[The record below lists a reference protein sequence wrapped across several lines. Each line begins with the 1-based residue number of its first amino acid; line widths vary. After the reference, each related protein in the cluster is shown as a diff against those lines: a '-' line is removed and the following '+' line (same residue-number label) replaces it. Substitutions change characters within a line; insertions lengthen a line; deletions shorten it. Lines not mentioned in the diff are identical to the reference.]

1 VESSRR
7 SVESRRSCRFVC
19 ALVVMKLGPSRVWPL
34 HAHLRC
40 HGPNDSRNESTWNWT
55 DDRGPSHYGEEH
67 MASGLG
73 EAFVSDAL
81 SALAGRWVVLVGDSS
96 IRMVYH
102 FLIQFLSGE
111 WESWPGSVGSHYQAG
126 SCFDVPK
133 EAHEGGCSW
142 DSPSCPCLEDAFVD
156 RTRLTMVWTKYG
168 HSADLLPLQ
177 RLANSSVGTPSLV
190 LLSVSSW
197 WGLKDAWKCLGWNGS
212 YAQQYERALRGV
224 VDMTTSAFI
233 YRRRVRVNGTDV
245 PSTYGRA
252 AWDVP
257 QLFVF
262 MAAPNCGNTMP
273 PNTQK
278 RIQECANIARSVLA
292 ELPDVWHWFDRETLT
307 RSTCMPEEVPDCSQ
321 GYPHPTGHVL
331 NRYLH
336 VLFQG
341 VAPRLHEMQARAA
354 EQRNT
359 TH

>member
-1 VESSRR
+1 
-7 SVESRRSCRFVC
+7 
-19 ALVVMKLGPSRVWPL
+19 MKLGPSRVWPL

-190 LLSVSSW
+190 LLSVS
-197 WGLKDAWKCLGWNGS
+197 
-212 YAQQYERALRGV
+212 
-224 VDMTTSAFI
+224 
-233 YRRRVRVNGTDV
+233 
-245 PSTYGRA
+245 
-252 AWDVP
+252 
-257 QLFVF
+257 
-262 MAAPNCGNTMP
+262 
-273 PNTQK
+273 
-278 RIQECANIARSVLA
+278 
-292 ELPDVWHWFDRETLT
+292 
-307 RSTCMPEEVPDCSQ
+307 
-321 GYPHPTGHVL
+321 
-331 NRYLH
+331 
-336 VLFQG
+336 
-341 VAPRLHEMQARAA
+341 
-354 EQRNT
+354 
-359 TH
+359 

>member
-1 VESSRR
+1 
-7 SVESRRSCRFVC
+7 
-19 ALVVMKLGPSRVWPL
+19 
-34 HAHLRC
+34 
-40 HGPNDSRNESTWNWT
+40 
-55 DDRGPSHYGEEH
+55 
-67 MASGLG
+67 
-73 EAFVSDAL
+73 
-81 SALAGRWVVLVGDSS
+81 
-96 IRMVYH
+96 
-102 FLIQFLSGE
+102 
-111 WESWPGSVGSHYQAG
+111 
-126 SCFDVPK
+126 
-133 EAHEGGCSW
+133 
-142 DSPSCPCLEDAFVD
+142 
-156 RTRLTMVWTKYG
+156 
-168 HSADLLPLQ
+168 
-177 RLANSSVGTPSLV
+177 
-190 LLSVSSW
+190 VSSW

-341 VAPRLHEMQARAA
+341 VAPRLHELQARAA